1 MANEINK
8 CTVIS
13 GAPNDNTKYLSERVD
28 TSSFI
33 ICADSGYLRL
43 LKAGIEPNLILGD
56 FDSSPK
62 PNIDCEIVTLPVE
75 KAYTDTFECVQLA
88 VERGYND
95 ITIFNAIGNRFDH
108 TYSNVLILDYCR
120 KNSVKCRIC
129 DEHNRLS
136 LITDR
141 AVIKKEYDN
150 FSLFAYL
157 EDCKNV
163 RIKGAYYTAGF
174 YNLDALNINQGDQFA
189 QSNFISE
196 EECEITLEKGTLLL
210 VESND

>member
-1 MANEINK
+1 MADEIKK
-8 CTVIS
+8 CTIIS
-13 GAPNDNTKYLSERVD
+13 GAPIKNADYLKNNVD
-28 TSSFI
+28 LSSFI
-33 ICADSGYLRL
+33 IAADSGYLKL
-43 LKAGIEPNLILGD
+43 LEADIKPDLILGD

-62 PNIDCEIVTLPVE
+62 PDTDCEIITLPVE

-88 VERGYND
+88 VRRGYND

-108 TYSNVLILDYCR
+108 SYSNVLNLDYCR
-120 KNSVKCRIC
+120 KNGVNCRIC

-136 LITDR
+136 LITEKTFFKR
-141 AVIKKEYDN
+141 EYDN

-157 EDCKNV
+157 EDCKGV

-174 YNLDALNINQGDQFA
+174 YDLDELDINQGDQFA
-189 QSNFISE
+189 QSNFVCDDI
-196 EECEITLEKGTLLL
+196 CEISLKKGTLLL